1 CTDPRSPAT
10 RLRDLIAARA
20 TARSLG
26 LRPGPAVR
34 SAGSE
39 LPLLDDQTVQL
50 GELGHRQGRSGQ
62 GRVESATE
70 GAVARG
76 DRGTAIAQHPACV
89 LVAQERAPEEAV
101 QRDRVRRLLADPLDA
116 QQLGA
121 QRRIV
126 QGAGAVRALRPPSGQ
141 RTDPAGLGAREARR
155 PHQLA
160 DALLLGAR
168 EGGGGEQAG
177 GAQRRDRGGGLLP
190 AAALDEHRAAGDL
203 EGALARPPPARRAVP
218 CTQLAVQGAQIDH
231 ARYVVTESAG
241 TSRRTGDPVPRR
253 RVATSCAGRSAAMS
267 SVRTRTR
274 SPLGTTE
281 RTVRARP
288 PSSTTRTCE
297 GRNAACTSQPGG
309 NPARARSRP
318 PPSGATAAPSQR
330 PVTRFSPAKRAANA
344 VR

>member
-1 CTDPRSPAT
+1 PRRSD
-10 RLRDLIAARA
+10 RAARR
-20 TARSLG
+20 ARPPS
-26 LRPGPAVR
+26 
-34 SAGSE
+34 GS
-39 LPLLDDQTVQL
+39 
-50 GELGHRQGRSGQ
+50 SGQ

-89 LVAQERAPEEAV
+89 LVAQERGPGEAV

-190 AAALDEHRAAGDL
+190 AAAPAEHRADGGL
-203 EGALARPPPARRAVP
+203 EGAPARPPPPRRAVP
-218 CTQLAVQGAQIDH
+218 CTQVAVQGAQIDH
-231 ARYVVTESAG
+231 ARYVVTDSAG

-297 GRNAACTSQPGG
+297 GRNAACPSQPGG

-344 VR
+344 VRGRPSTSSAGPCSTRRPSSSTAIRSASVSASRTSW

>member
-1 CTDPRSPAT
+1 
-10 RLRDLIAARA
+10 
-20 TARSLG
+20 
-26 LRPGPAVR
+26 
-34 SAGSE
+34 
-39 LPLLDDQTVQL
+39 
-50 GELGHRQGRSGQ
+50 
-62 GRVESATE
+62 RVESATE
-70 GAVARG
+70 GAVVRG

-89 LVAQERAPEEAV
+89 LVAQERAPGEAV

-141 RTDPAGLGAREARR
+141 RTDPAGLGAGEARR

-160 DALLLGAR
+160 DALLLGAH

-190 AAALDEHRAAGDL
+190 AAALDEHRADGDL
-203 EGALARPPPARRAVP
+203 EGALARPPPALRAVP
-218 CTQLAVQGAQIDH
+218 GTQLAAHGAQIAH
-231 ARYVVTESAG
+231 ARYVVTAPSFVAVSAG
-241 TSRRTGDPVPRR
+241 TSRRTGVPVPRR

-309 NPARARSRP
+309 NPARA
-318 PPSGATAAPSQR
+318 
-330 PVTRFSPAKRAANA
+330 
-344 VR
+344 